1 MRIPTSRRASLLLTA
16 SLLALLAACLPAG
29 RAHAGEPALP
39 EGALRIVEHDLSVR
53 IVPAAH
59 ALRCEDRITVLAGPG
74 AETDLV
80 LDPALALEG
89 PPLLDGKP
97 IELSREGARL
107 KGFRPPAGRSVL
119 TLRYGGVVKDDVQ
132 SSGDLSWVAGD
143 RTRGLVDPK
152 GVYLAGASRW
162 VPAPVGRSS
171 LALFHVTA
179 WIPAPY
185 LVVTQGSVPVREGW
199 LGMGEP
205 LAGAEVRPPAPA
217 EDAPQALTQWNVLK
231 ARAVVPSDDLT
242 LVAGPYVTKSRVE
255 RGITLS
261 TFFYEQD
268 AAIQDLWLAA
278 AAAIVARYEPI
289 LGPYPHPKF
298 DIVANFFSTGYGM
311 PSFTLLGDE
320 VIRSATARAQ
330 AMGGAIPPGY
340 LDHEYVH
347 GWYGNGL
354 FVDYST
360 GNWCEG
366 LTTYCSNYLAKELE
380 GPEAGRAHRRGT
392 LEKWS
397 MRVTGAKDVPV
408 RSFLQKVEDTDNDIG
423 YGKSSMIFHL
433 ARRQMGDAAFWSCV
447 KDFTQARVGTIVS
460 WDEWLRAFDEA
471 AGTSVSAHVR
481 PYLERPD
488 APQALIAS
496 VATREVEGGVEA
508 TVRLRQ
514 GVPPGSEP
522 WPFFV
527 PVRLLGAPEDRMEHE
542 VDLSSGEA
550 TLTVSLPA
558 KPTAVQV
565 DPEWHTLRRI
575 AEADLPACLER
586 TFLAREGV
594 VQVLG
599 GEKELGPL
607 AQQVA
612 RAQGWRVVGADFD
625 LAAYPGAAL
634 VLRIAPEG
642 ERTLQAGGTTYSDP
656 AHALLESRMEG
667 GRARTV
673 FTALSPAAAARA
685 GRLPFY
691 GWDPWVVFQGG
702 RPVARDPRR
711 DEAKTTQAS
720 FSVSLEA
727 GAPPEPVARV
737 KADLERLVSAE
748 LEGRWPGSKGHE
760 RTRALLKER
769 LQAWSGREAWSLP
782 FQVGRWRLESSRD
795 LTVVH
800 EDGRKEVLAK
810 AFRPFVP
817 GAERALATPES
828 FEIVPW
834 DNPDILALAQDANQ
848 RLTQLVVYALTPAA
862 EAGLAPWLDSEGD
875 LTAATEAELAK
886 PGRDGKPRPR
896 PVLPAW
902 LLGRRARIAPAL
914 APIPRAI
921 VAVDVATGERLK
933 AAWDADARLALEVR
947 WNAPVRCE
955 NLLGLP
961 APLAPA
967 REMMDPRPRP
977 PVVVLCA
984 HLDSFGL
991 QDGVLWQGA
1000 DDNASGV
1007 ACLLEVLAQVPAD
1020 AVRGSEG
1027 TPGLVVLFSDAEEW
1041 GLRGARKAAEELAER
1056 YDVRAVINVDTVGRA
1071 KSKPTFLVGLSTHPA
1086 LAARLRGAL
1095 EAAGVALGSDIDAR
1109 AFPHGADHW
1118 PFHELGVPA
1127 ITLWASEYAIMNSA
1141 GDTLDKVE
1149 PEGIAT
1155 LAGALARLLRE
1166 DLAGVAAAR

>member
-1 MRIPTSRRASLLLTA
+1 
-16 SLLALLAACLPAG
+16 
-29 RAHAGEPALP
+29 
-39 EGALRIVEHDLSVR
+39 ALRIVEHDLAVR
-53 IVPAAH
+53 LVPAAH
-59 ALRCEDRITVLAGPG
+59 AIRCEDRITVLAGPG

-80 LDPALALEG
+80 LDPALVLEG
-89 PPLLDGKP
+89 PALVDGKP
-97 IELSREGARL
+97 VELAREGARL
-107 KGFRPPAGRSVL
+107 KGWRPPPGRSVL

-132 SSGDLSWVAGD
+132 SSGDLAWVAGD

-152 GVYLAGASRW
+152 GVYLSGASRW
-162 VPAPVGRSS
+162 VPAPVGRSA

-185 LVVTQGSVPVREGW
+185 LVVTQGGVPERSAR
-199 LGMGEP
+199 LGAGEP
-205 LAGAEVRPPAPA
+205 LAGAGVEPPTPG
-217 EDAPQALTQWNVLK
+217 EDAPDALTTWNVLE
-231 ARAVVPSDDLT
+231 ARASVPSDDLT
-242 LVAGPYVTKSRVE
+242 LVAGPYVTKSRVQ
-255 RGITLS
+255 GGVTLS

-278 AAAIVARYEPI
+278 AASIVARYEPI

-354 FVDYST
+354 FVDYAP

-366 LTTYCSNYLAKELE
+366 ITPYCSNYLAKELE
-380 GPEAGRAHRRGT
+380 GPEAARAHRRGT

-397 MRVTGAKDVPV
+397 MRVKGAKDVPV
-408 RSFLQKVEDTDNDIG
+408 RTFLQKVEDTDNDIG
-423 YGKSSMIFHL
+423 YGKSSMLFHL
-433 ARRQMGDAAFWSCV
+433 ARRQMGDAAFWACV
-447 KDFTQARVGTIVS
+447 KAFTQARVGTIVG
-460 WDEWLRAFDEA
+460 WDDWLRAFDEA

-481 PYLERPD
+481 PYLERPG
-488 APQALIAS
+488 APEALIES
-496 VATREVEGGVEA
+496 VATREVPGGVEA
-508 TVRLRQ
+508 SVRLRQ
-514 GVPPGSEP
+514 GVPAGSEP

-527 PVRLLGAPEDRMEHE
+527 PVRLLGAPDDRSEHE

-550 TLTVSLPA
+550 TLTVTLPS

-565 DPEWHTLRRI
+565 DPEWHALRRI

-586 TFLAREGV
+586 TLLAAEGV

-599 GEKELGPL
+599 GEKEFGPL

-612 RAQGWRVVGADFD
+612 KARGWRVVGPELD
-625 LAAYPGAAL
+625 LAGWPGGAL

-642 ERTLQAGGTTYSDP
+642 QRTLEAGGTTYGDP

-702 RPVARDPRR
+702 RPVARDPRTQ
-711 DEAKTTQAS
+711 EVPSTQAR
-720 FSVSLEA
+720 FSVLLDA
-727 GAPPEPVARV
+727 GAPPEPVARI
-737 KADLERLVSAE
+737 KADLERLAGPE

-760 RTRALLKER
+760 VARTWLKER
-769 LQAWSGREAWSLP
+769 LKAWSGQEAWSLP
-782 FQVGRWRLESSRD
+782 FQLGRWRLESRRD
-795 LTVVH
+795 LTIVH
-800 EDGRKEVLAK
+800 EDGRKEVLAD
-810 AFRPFVP
+810 AFRPLVA
-817 GAERALATPES
+817 GAERQLATPES

-834 DNPDILALAQDANQ
+834 DDPDILALAQDANK
-848 RLTQLVVYALTPAA
+848 RLMQLVVYVLTPRA
-862 EAGLAPWLDSEGD
+862 EAGLAPWLDSEQA
-875 LTAATEAELAK
+875 LTPTAEAELAK

-896 PVLPAW
+896 PVLPTW
-902 LLGRRARIAPAL
+902 LLGRRARLAPGL
-914 APIPRAI
+914 APIPRTV
-921 VAVDVATGERLK
+921 VAVDEATGQRLK

-947 WNAPVRCE
+947 WNAPVRAE
-955 NLLGLP
+955 NVLGL
-961 APLAPA
+961 AGPLAPR
-967 REMMDPRPRP
+967 REMMDPRPKP

-984 HLDSFGL
+984 HLDSFG
-991 QDGVLWQGA
+991 QQGEAFWPGA

-1007 ACLLEVLAQVPAD
+1007 ACVLEVLAQLPAE
-1020 AVRGSEG
+1020 AVRGSDSA
-1027 TPGLVVLFSDAEEW
+1027 PGLVVLLSDAEEW
-1041 GLRGARKAAEELAER
+1041 GLRGARLAADELAAR
-1056 YDVRAVINVDTVGRA
+1056 YDVRAVLNVDTVGRA
-1071 KSKPTFLVGLSTHPA
+1071 KSKPTFLVGLGTHPA
-1086 LAARLRGAL
+1086 LAARLRSAL
-1095 EAAGVALGSDIDAR
+1095 EGAGVALGGDIDAR
-1109 AFPHGADHW
+1109 AYAHGADHW

-1127 ITLWASEYAIMNSA
+1127 VTVWASDYAVMNSA
-1141 GDTLDKVE
+1141 SDTLEKVE

-1155 LAGALARLLRE
+1155 LAGVLARLLRE

>member
-1 MRIPTSRRASLLLTA
+1 MRTPTSRRASLLLTA

-152 GVYLAGASRW
+152 GVYLSGASRW
-162 VPAPVGRSS
+162 VPTPVGRAS

-185 LVVTQGSVPVREGW
+185 LVVTQGVVPERSARI
-199 LGMGEP
+199 GMGEP
-205 LAGAEVRPPAPA
+205 LAGPQVEPPAAA
-217 EDAPQALTQWNVLK
+217 EDAPEALTTWNVLK

-354 FVDYST
+354 FVDYAT

-380 GPEAGRAHRRGT
+380 GPEAARAHRRGT

-433 ARRQMGDAAFWSCV
+433 ARRQMGDAAFWPCV
-447 KDFTQARVGTIVS
+447 KAFTQARVGTIVS

-481 PYLERPD
+481 PYLERPG
-488 APQALIAS
+488 APEAVLAS

-508 TVRLRQ
+508 SVRLQQR
-514 GVPPGSEP
+514 VPAGSAP

-527 PVRLLGAPEDRMEHE
+527 PVRLVGAPEDRTEHE

-550 TLTVSLPA
+550 TLTVTLPA
-558 KPTAVQV
+558 KPKAVQV
-565 DPEWHTLRRI
+565 DPDWHTLRRI

-599 GEKELGPL
+599 GEKEFGPL

-612 RAQGWRVVGADFD
+612 QARGWRVVGPEFD
-625 LAAYPGAAL
+625 LAGWAGGAL

-642 ERTLQAGGTTYSDP
+642 ERTIGAGGQAYSDP

-673 FTALSPAAAARA
+673 FTALSPAAASRA

-720 FSVSLEA
+720 FSVSLDA

-737 KADLERLVSAE
+737 KADLERLVSPE

-760 RTRALLKER
+760 VARGWLKER
-769 LQAWSGREAWSLP
+769 LKAWTGRDAWSVP

-810 AFRPFVP
+810 AFRPFVQ

-875 LTAATEAELAK
+875 LTPTAEAELAK
-886 PGRDGKPRPR
+886 PGRDGKPRAR
-896 PVLPAW
+896 PVMPAW

-914 APIPRAI
+914 APIPRTL
-921 VAVDVATGERLK
+921 VAVDAATGERLK
-933 AAWDADARLALEVR
+933 AAWDADARIALEVR

-955 NLLGLP
+955 NLLGLA

-967 REMMDPRPRP
+967 REMMDPRPKP

-984 HLDSFGL
+984 HIDSFGM

-1007 ACLLEVLAQVPAD
+1007 ACLLEVLAQLPAE
-1020 AVRGSEG
+1020 AVRGSD
-1027 TPGLVVLFSDAEEW
+1027 TAPGLVVLFSDAEEW
-1041 GLRGARKAAEELAER
+1041 GLRGARKAVDELAER

-1071 KSKPTFLVGLSTHPA
+1071 RSKPTFLVGLSTHPA
-1086 LAARLRGAL
+1086 LAGRLRTAL
-1095 EAAGVALGSDIDAR
+1095 EAAGVAIGSDIDAR

-1118 PFHELGVPA
+1118 PFHEQGIPA
-1127 ITLWASEYAIMNSA
+1127 LTLWASDYAVMNTA
-1141 GDTLDKVE
+1141 ADTLDKVE

-1155 LAGALARLLRE
+1155 LAGVLARLLRE

>member
-162 VPAPVGRSS
+162 VPTPVGRSS